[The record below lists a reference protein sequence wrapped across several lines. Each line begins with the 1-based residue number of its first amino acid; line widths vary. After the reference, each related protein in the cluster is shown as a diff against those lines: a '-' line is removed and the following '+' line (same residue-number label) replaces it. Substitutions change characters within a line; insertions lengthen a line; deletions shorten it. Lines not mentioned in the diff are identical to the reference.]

1 MVGPIFWLQVSFYD
15 RQKPQDSLVIQLGRV
30 NVMRGKINSH
40 MRNPGLLPR
49 AKLVL
54 GDRVLSSIRCE
65 GYSRLS
71 ADGRITSRTMEVP
84 AVGGSWAEVAAV
96 GGSWPEV
103 FRFEI

>member
-1 MVGPIFWLQVSFYD
+1 
-15 RQKPQDSLVIQLGRV
+15 
-30 NVMRGKINSH
+30 MRGEINSH

-54 GDRVLSSIRCE
+54 GARVLSSIRCE